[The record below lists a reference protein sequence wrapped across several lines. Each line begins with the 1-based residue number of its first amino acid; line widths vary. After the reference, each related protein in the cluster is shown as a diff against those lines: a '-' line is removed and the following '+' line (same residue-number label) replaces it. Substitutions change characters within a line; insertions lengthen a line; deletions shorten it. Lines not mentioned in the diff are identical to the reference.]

1 MAGKARRTDAWCRRS
16 ARGDSLGARVGGA
29 SGSGDGKTFEPV
41 AAFAAEELAA
51 PGRTHTGAE
60 ALFAYPL
67 DSAQFTRV
75 MHVLLPR
82 LCVASDVFGSV
93 EPRMIADEAAVAKS
107 RCCSRVVFRRRRGAG
122 SLLGVWCATRWRER
136 EARLFVA
143 VIVGDRVKVLSEIQQ
158 GHGGQAVEARSG
170 LNAAQ
175 RRAARRSSNAG
186 KRRRRRIGWEKS
198 FGGEDKIP

>member
-1 MAGKARRTDAWCRRS
+1 MAGKARRTDAWCRCS
-16 ARGDSLGARVGGA
+16 ARGDGSGARVGGA

-107 RCCSRVVFRRRRGAG
+107 RCCSRVVFRRRRGARD
-122 SLLGVWCATRWRER
+122 LLRPVHGALGTR
-136 EARLFVA
+136 EARVLVA
-143 VIVGDRVKVLSEIQQ
+143 VIVVGRVNALSEIQQ